1 MNKKGYTIVELLAV
15 IVVLAILSG
24 IGVITVNN
32 FINASKEKSLNLQYE
47 SIEKAAKS
55 FCSKHLLNE
64 ITPSES
70 CMQSGKNCCTKVP
83 GLKEDGQSET
93 CYITLNDLIEDNLI
107 DNVKDP
113 KNGGYIKV
121 DTLIEITYENNQF
134 ITKAIR

>member
-24 IGVITVNN
+24 IGVISVNN
-32 FINASKEKSLNLQYE
+32 FINSSKEKSLKLQYE
-47 SIEKAAKS
+47 SIEAAAKS
-55 FCSKHLLNE
+55 FCSKHLLDE

-83 GLKEDGQSET
+83 GASET
-93 CYITLNDLIEDNLI
+93 CYITLNDLIEESLI
-107 DNVKDP
+107 ENVKDP
-113 KNGGYIKV
+113 KNGGYISTE
-121 DTLIEITYENNQF
+121 TLIEITYENNQF